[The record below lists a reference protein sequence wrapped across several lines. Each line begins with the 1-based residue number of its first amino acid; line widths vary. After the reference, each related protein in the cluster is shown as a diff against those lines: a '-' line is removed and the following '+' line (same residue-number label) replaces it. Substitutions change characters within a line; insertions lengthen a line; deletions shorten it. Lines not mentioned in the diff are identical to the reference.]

1 MPKYNGLFYFPLT
14 AAKEVL
20 SDTEMRQKFDQGEDP
35 LDAEQERERQ
45 SGGHGFPSGFHPHPF
60 GGGNQGNFQFKFHFN
75 WYSLFLF
82 VTNFVYRSFGIH
94 LIQSFLGLLFA
105 F

>member
-1 MPKYNGLFYFPLT
+1 MPKSNWLFYSPSI

-20 SDTEMRQKFDQGEDP
+20 SDSNMRQKFDEGEDP

-45 SGGHGFPSGFHPHPF
+45 SRGHGFPSGHHPHPF

-75 WYSLFLF
+75 
-82 VTNFVYRSFGIH
+82 
-94 LIQSFLGLLFA
+94 
-105 F
+105 

>member
-1 MPKYNGLFYFPLT
+1 MSQKWPKSNGLFCSPLT

-45 SGGHGFPSGFHPHPF
+45 SHGHGFPSGFHPHPF

-75 WYSLFLF
+75 
-82 VTNFVYRSFGIH
+82 
-94 LIQSFLGLLFA
+94 
-105 F
+105 

>member
-1 MPKYNGLFYFPLT
+1 MMNRTVGCRNSIPPKLPKSNGLFYSPLT

-75 WYSLFLF
+75 
-82 VTNFVYRSFGIH
+82 
-94 LIQSFLGLLFA
+94 
-105 F
+105 

>member
-1 MPKYNGLFYFPLT
+1 MPKSNGLFYSPLT

-75 WYSLFLF
+75 
-82 VTNFVYRSFGIH
+82 
-94 LIQSFLGLLFA
+94 
-105 F
+105 